1 MSNVI
6 TMKVCR
12 VFFIMTVTIY
22 LWDKITLK
30 QQSPLLLH
38 IYAWFF

>member
-6 TMKVCR
+6 TMKACG
-12 VFFIMTVTIY
+12 VFFIMTMNVY

-30 QQSPLLLH
+30 QQSP
-38 IYAWFF
+38 IVFII